1 MKRVRA
7 VLGVRRERDDATG
20 TVRGSSLGKERME
33 VLIRREGAHEVVAGV
48 TEVELDGWRSFGL
61 LFYA

>member
-20 TVRGSSLGKERME
+20 TVRGSSLGEER
-33 VLIRREGAHEVVAGV
+33 
-48 TEVELDGWRSFGL
+48 GWRYL
-61 LFYA
+61 